1 MRLRAAA
8 GVLLALMGVTRI
20 PAADEPVRLVAQWSS
35 PESAGKKFYK
45 ILAMGIADDRELRHR
60 FEDKMVSHL
69 RGQDILAVTSYSMV
83 PDLMA
88 PGSREEILKKIE
100 AQHIDAAITFRLVP
114 LGKQEESAWDAEWM
128 RQTQEAGTL
137 RELIASS
144 LPLKLEKSETYGV
157 EVTLWA
163 EATPARQWTART
175 APHGIKALRQGS
187 TMLIQ
192 DVIQTLRY
200 YHKI

>member
-1 MRLRAAA
+1 MKHLILFAALLLQSVTKEDVIRLAKDGAK
-8 GVLLALMGVTRI
+8 
-20 PAADEPVRLVAQWSS
+20 E
-35 PESAGKKFYK
+35 
-45 ILAMGIADDRELRHR
+45 
-60 FEDKMVSHL
+60 
-69 RGQDILAVTSYSMV
+69 
-83 PDLMA
+83 
-88 PGSREEILKKIE
+88 EEILKKIE

-163 EATPARQWTART
+163 EAAPARQWTART
-175 APHGIKALRQGS
+175 APHSIKALRQGS
-187 TMLIQ
+187 TELIQ